1 MVETL
6 YVLILIPVLLYL
18 FFSVLE
24 IWLVYSIALRG
35 HSRSLLFI
43 QGSTELTHTL
53 LVFAY
58 AQFMVTFSSLLIDI
72 GGELYWPIA
81 LLMAT
86 LLLRGSTYLLLF
98 YRERPPRWMY
108 LVLLGTYL
116 VGVASLVWALL
127 IVVPAIITK
136 SFVPDTTNIDL
147 VLTVGLP
154 ALAFVMIPIIAVY
167 KSAFAALRRK

>member
-24 IWLVYSIALRG
+24 IWLVYCIALRG

-43 QGSTELTHTL
+43 PGSTELTHTL

-58 AQFMVTFSSLLIDI
+58 AQFMVTFSSLLVDI

-81 LLMAT
+81 LLMVTLIPVSYTHLSTSIDVIVSIYTST
-86 LLLRGSTYLLLF
+86 LLL
-98 YRERPPRWMY
+98 
-108 LVLLGTYL
+108 
-116 VGVASLVWALL
+116 
-127 IVVPAIITK
+127 
-136 SFVPDTTNIDL
+136 
-147 VLTVGLP
+147 
-154 ALAFVMIPIIAVY
+154 
-167 KSAFAALRRK
+167 SAKISPNGAQDSR

>member
-6 YVLILIPVLLYL
+6 YILILIPVLLYL

-24 IWLVYSIALRG
+24 IWLVYRIALRN

-116 VGVASLVWALL
+116 VGVTSLVWALL
-127 IVVPAIITK
+127 IVIPAIINKGLCARYHQHRSRTDCRLTCTRLCHD
-136 SFVPDTTNIDL
+136 PDHCCL
-147 VLTVGLP
+147 QEC
-154 ALAFVMIPIIAVY
+154 FCR
-167 KSAFAALRRK
+167 SS